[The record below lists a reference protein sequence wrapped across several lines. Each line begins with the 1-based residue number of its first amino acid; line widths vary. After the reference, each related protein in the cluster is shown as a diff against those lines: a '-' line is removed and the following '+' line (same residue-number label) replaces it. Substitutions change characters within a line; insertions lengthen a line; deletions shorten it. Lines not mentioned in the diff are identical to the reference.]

1 MVSLGWDIPLDPD
14 HIILSRQRVQFAKY
28 LDKMA
33 GATSINVIESFL
45 EVTEIG
51 AVSKMLK
58 RKGSKLEPV
67 ISPR

>member
-51 AVSKMLK
+51 AV
-58 RKGSKLEPV
+58 RC
-67 ISPR
+67 